1 MYITER
7 ALYKMYR
14 TGASERDIHQDVL
27 LNKHDD
33 NRHIYLPQYIRQD
46 EREYQIYIYIFVRAR
61 TFGRGTVHRVTVRRK
76 KKC

>member
-46 EREYQIYIYIFVRAR
+46 EREYQIYIYSCVHGLLAVGQF
-61 TFGRGTVHRVTVRRK
+61 TV
-76 KKC
+76 